1 MSSSLIDS
9 VGSLIC
15 STKFSSL
22 KLMKPHEYLLHNLT
36 CEGKR
41 EGLGIYNTRKLFA
54 SDQEALAPCIPVGT
68 GGAQAVVAFQRSKG
82 EENGFADVW
91 GERLPARMGLWAA
104 RAKSSLEKVRGG
116 QVCQMGRAGLADSLV
131 T

>member
-54 SDQEALAPCIPVGT
+54 SDQEALAPCIPGRHWWGT
-68 GGAQAVVAFQRSKG
+68 GSSGFPEIQRRGKRFCRCLGGASPSQDGPLGCKSQVIFGKG
-82 EENGFADVW
+82 PW
-91 GERLPARMGLWAA
+91 G
-104 RAKSSLEKVRGG
+104 
-116 QVCQMGRAGLADSLV
+116 AGLSDGKGRV
-131 T
+131 G